1 MSRKLWILLC
11 FLLTSQAC
19 NLPEA
24 TQDTTEPAP
33 ATNTPAVTQ
42 PITFPPTP
50 ADVVATADFEY
61 SGTFHLPGGEDP
73 PRTFAYGGNAMTF
86 NPDGDPSGAQ
96 NGFPGTLFITGYD
109 RVAYGGVPDGDQV
122 AELSIPVSI
131 ITRNIEELNTAEF
144 VQGFADVTAG
154 YFTTLEEIAK
164 VGMQYLNRPETG
176 PKIHITWGQHLQ
188 PDDIPSHG
196 WFSPT

>member
-61 SGTFHLPGGEDP
+61 SGTFRLPGGEDP

-86 NPDGDPSGAQ
+86 NPDGARVMHKMASPAHYSSRDMTASPMEASLMVTRWQ
-96 NGFPGTLFITGYD
+96 N
-109 RVAYGGVPDGDQV
+109 
-122 AELSIPVSI
+122 
-131 ITRNIEELNTAEF
+131 
-144 VQGFADVTAG
+144 
-154 YFTTLEEIAK
+154 
-164 VGMQYLNRPETG
+164 
-176 PKIHITWGQHLQ
+176 
-188 PDDIPSHG
+188 
-196 WFSPT
+196 